1 VRERFDVVV
10 FDWDGTVID
19 STATIARSIMAAA
32 ADIGLPVPDFEQAS
46 HVIGLGLRDA
56 LARAVPG
63 LTADRINEYSAR
75 YRFHYFA
82 AEDTLALFAGAR
94 EFIDALRG
102 SGVRLAI
109 ATGKNS
115 PGLQRALAATGLTAS
130 FEATRCADQT
140 HPKPHPAMLLELS
153 EEMAV
158 PTDRMLMIGDT
169 THDLQMAQSAQVAAI
184 GVTYGAHP
192 REQLAALRPLALVD
206 SMAQLH
212 ALLLPGGTHSDVD
225 GRA

>member
-1 VRERFDVVV
+1 VCDRFDVVV

-32 ADIGLPVPDFEQAS
+32 ADVGLPVPDFEQAS

-63 LTADRINEYSAR
+63 LTPDRINEFSAR

-82 AEDTLALFAGAR
+82 AEDTLELFTGTR
-94 EFIDALRG
+94 EFIAALLD
-102 SGVRLAI
+102 SGARLAI
-109 ATGKNS
+109 ATGKS
-115 PGLQRALAATGLTAS
+115 HAGLMRALEATGLKAC

-140 HPKPHPAMLLELS
+140 QPKPHPAMLLELS
-153 EEMAV
+153 EEMEV
-158 PTDRMLMIGDT
+158 GTDRMLMIGDT
-169 THDLQMAQSAQVAAI
+169 THDLQMARAARVDAI

-192 REQLAALRPLALVD
+192 REQLAAMQPLALVD

-212 ALLLPGGTHSDVD
+212 ALLLPASRHG
-225 GRA
+225 

>member
-1 VRERFDVVV
+1 MRDRFDVVV

-32 ADIGLPVPDFEQAS
+32 EDLGLPVPPLEQAL

-56 LARAVPG
+56 LARAVPSLPPERAG
-63 LTADRINEYSAR
+63 EFSAR
-75 YRFHYFA
+75 YRYHYFA
-82 AEDTLALFAGAR
+82 AEDTLALFDGAR
-94 EFIDALRG
+94 EFIAALHA
-102 SGVRLAI
+102 SGARLAV

-115 PGLQRALAATGLTAS
+115 PGLARALDSTALRRFFS
-130 FEATRCADQT
+130 ATRCADQT

-153 EEMAV
+153 QELAV

-169 THDLQMAQSAQVAAI
+169 THDLEMARAAQVAAI

-192 REQLAALRPLALVD
+192 KEDLAQCEPLALVD
-206 SMAQLH
+206 SMKQLH
-212 ALLLPGGTHSDVD
+212 ALLLP
-225 GRA
+225 A

>member
-1 VRERFDVVV
+1 VRERFEVVV
-10 FDWDGTVID
+10 FDWDGTVFD

-32 ADIGLPVPDFEQAS
+32 ADVGLPVPDFEQAS

-63 LTADRINEYSAR
+63 LGPDRIEEFSTR

-82 AEDTLALFAGAR
+82 AEDTLELFAGAR
-94 EFIDALRG
+94 EFIDALHA
-102 SGVRLAI
+102 SGARLAI
-109 ATGKNS
+109 ATGKS
-115 PGLQRALAATGLTAS
+115 STGLRRALDATGLAAR

-153 EEMAV
+153 QLMAV
-158 PTDRMLMIGDT
+158 PAVRMLMIGDT
-169 THDLQMAQSAQVAAI
+169 THDLQMAQSARVAAI

-192 REQLAALRPLALVD
+192 REQLAALQPLALVD

-212 ALLLPGGTHSDVD
+212 ALLLPS
-225 GRA
+225 RAQG